1 MLCATM
7 RRIHFHTLALCAVL
21 AVPPAWAATSIE
33 GQSFDDGIQ
42 LAHQELRLNG
52 VGVRAVA
59 FIKGYAAGLY
69 LTRKATTYA
78 QVRETPGPKR
88 LQMRML
94 REVTPDI
101 FIEALDS
108 GMRKHLGE
116 EELRNLAE
124 RRAQLE
130 RSIQSF
136 GRTVKGDVVD
146 FDYVPGTGTTL
157 AVNGKT
163 NGPAIPGADFY
174 DAVMAIF
181 TGDHAV
187 DKRLRQGLLGGQ

>member
-1 MLCATM
+1 MLFGTM
-7 RRIHFHTLALCAVL
+7 RCIPILALALCAAL
-21 AVPPAWAATSIE
+21 AGAPATAATSIE
-33 GQSFDDGIQ
+33 GQRFEDTAQ
-42 LAHQELRLNG
+42 VAQTALQLNG

-69 LTRKATTYA
+69 LTHKAGTYQQLCA
-78 QVRETPGPKR
+78 TPGPKR

-108 GMRKHLGE
+108 GMRKHLDE
-116 EELRNLAE
+116 RALRDLAQ
-124 RRAQLE
+124 RKAQLE
-130 RSIQSF
+130 RSIEAF

-157 AVNGKT
+157 AINGKT

-187 DKRLRQGLLGGQ
+187 DKRLRQGLLGQ